1 MWQIDFSRSF
11 ARLRIRVRSWPN
23 AALPSSE
30 KRVGFCEHERI
41 SGIVSALIVITS
53 IRHIWKLW
61 QSIGTA
67 CKQLRIRD
75 EG

>member
-1 MWQIDFSRSF
+1 
-11 ARLRIRVRSWPN
+11 
-23 AALPSSE
+23 
-30 KRVGFCEHERI
+30 VGFCELDRL
-41 SGIVSALIVITS
+41 SGIISALIVVIY

-67 CKQLRIRD
+67 CKQLRVRD